1 MAHADLSR
9 FFARVGRFAS
19 GRTSPSRVL
28 RVSMVSGLVAV
39 AMIATACGA
48 SDTGGTNA
56 AKSPGQQS
64 ASPAPSGSV
73 TSPAPATTSGLATS
87 LDTAYA
93 AETGALATYQNVVK
107 QLGNV
112 LPFPNIITA
121 EQQHVATVKA
131 LLTAHGLAVPGAAPG
146 QSSPATLT
154 AACSLG
160 VSTEQNMISMYEQAA
175 PQVTAYAD
183 VVRAF
188 DNLKQ
193 ASQVNHLPAFQA
205 CA

>member
-1 MAHADLSR
+1 MAL
-9 FFARVGRFAS
+9 
-19 GRTSPSRVL
+19 
-28 RVSMVSGLVAV
+28 
-39 AMIATACGA
+39 AMIASACG
-48 SDTGGTNA
+48 SSNSGTANA
-56 AKSPGQQS
+56 GKSPGQQA
-64 ASPAPSGSV
+64 ASPAPSGSAS
-73 TSPAPATTSGLATS
+73 TPTPATTSGLATA

-93 AETGALATYQNVVK
+93 SETGALATYQNVVK
-107 QLGNV
+107 VLGNV
-112 LPFPNIITA
+112 LPFSTIVTA
-121 EQQHVATVKA
+121 EQQHVTTVKN
-131 LLTAHGLAVPGAAPG
+131 LLSAHGLAIPGAAPG

-160 VSTEQNMISMYEQAA
+160 VSTEQSLIAMYDQQE

-193 ASQVNHLPAFQA
+193 AESDNHLPAFQK